1 MNQIS
6 KTLTLFTTTL
16 LLAACG
22 GNGSSLDT
30 IDSATSAQKPLTITG
45 QVQQGNIAGAT
56 VFLDLNG
63 NGVKDAGEPAAPA
76 TVADGKF
83 KLDLTAEQAT
93 ALKAAG
99 TTAKIVSEGG
109 TDTTTNLPAG
119 LLVSD
124 LPAIAGATATKNV
137 TAMTTLTAMTP
148 DAQKGDLK
156 TVLGTLGLKDSTGH
170 ANDDALIE
178 TATPAV
184 IALSKG
190 VESALLSVQKAT
202 SVTVAKAAAAEMGKA
217 LATKNAAE
225 ITDTQKLAD
234 TLSAAAGT
242 ALTNNN
248 VATGQV
254 TTMVA
259 SISSGCKEVTDL
271 VKSQTGGSLSTEDHT
286 KTESEIMHT
295 VGGEINT
302 SVTTTTAEVETASHG
317 GK

>member
-1 MNQIS
+1 MNQITKILS
-6 KTLTLFTTTL
+6 LCTVTLT
-16 LLAACG
+16 LAACG
-22 GNGSSLDT
+22 GNGDSLDT
-30 IDSATSAQKPLTITG
+30 IDSATSLQKPVTITG
-45 QVQQGNIAGAT
+45 QVQQGNIAGST

-63 NGVKDAGEPAAPA
+63 NGVKDAGEPAALA

-124 LPAIAGATATKNV
+124 LPAITGATATKNV

-148 DAQKGDLK
+148 DAQKGSLK
-156 TVLGTLGLKDSTGH
+156 TVMGTLGLKDAAG
-170 ANDDALIE
+170 ANDDILIE
-178 TATPAV
+178 NATPAV

-217 LATKNAAE
+217 LATKTAAE

-248 VATGQV
+248 VAAGQV

-271 VKSQTGGSLSTEDHT
+271 VKSQTGGSLSTEDHP

-295 VGGEINT
+295 VGGQINT
-302 SVTTTTAEVETASHG
+302 SVTTTTTEVETASHG

>member
-1 MNQIS
+1 MNQITKILS
-6 KTLTLFTTTL
+6 LCTITLT
-16 LLAACG
+16 LAACG

-30 IDSATSAQKPLTITG
+30 LDSATSLQKPVTITG
-45 QVQQGNIAGAT
+45 QVQQGNIVGAT
-56 VFLDLNG
+56 VFIDLNG
-63 NGVKDAGEPAAPA
+63 NGVKDAGEPAATA

-99 TTAKIVSEGG
+99 TTAKIASTGG

-124 LPAIAGATATKNV
+124 LPAITGATATKNV

-148 DAQKGDLK
+148 DAQKGVLK
-156 TVLGTLGLKDSTGH
+156 TVMGTLGLKDAAG
-170 ANDDALIE
+170 ANDDMLIE
-178 TATPAV
+178 NATPAV

-217 LATKNAAE
+217 LATKTAAE

-242 ALTNNN
+242 ALTNGS
-248 VATGQV
+248 VPSGQV

-271 VKSQTGGSLSTEDHT
+271 VKGQTGGTLSTEDHP

-295 VGGEINT
+295 VGGQINT
-302 SVTTTTAEVETASHG
+302 SVTTTTTEVETASHG